1 MIFDF
6 IWLSKCS
13 SFINSILLPE
23 MFPVQFHDIEYEV
36 VSWRLTELMDRGGC
50 HCVTTEMSRPP
61 HSRGVG
67 VLQLVHIQFGSYS
80 AQQKK

>member
-13 SFINSILLPE
+13 SFINSILLPQ

-36 VSWRLTELMDRGGC
+36 VYWRLTELMNL
-50 HCVTTEMSRPP
+50 
-61 HSRGVG
+61 GVG
-67 VLQLVHIQFGSYS
+67 VTVLHLKCHDLHIP
-80 AQQKK
+80 KW